1 MKCTK
6 HRYIVLRKGE
16 MKKSGENKKYGKTY
30 EEFLGC
36 VHCGDIKT
44 IIHTQNFVLLK
55 AVSEIIKENKKQD
68 AHDYCIDSQDGCDL
82 CANGI
87 YNLALSD
94 ILFKLKR

>member
-44 IIHTQNFVLLK
+44 IIHTQNF
-55 AVSEIIKENKKQD
+55 
-68 AHDYCIDSQDGCDL
+68 
-82 CANGI
+82 
-87 YNLALSD
+87 
-94 ILFKLKR
+94 LFKLKR